1 MENKIIVDSCFDFNE
16 KIRKLNIFETVPLKI
31 LVDDEE
37 FVDKN
42 LSIKK
47 LLTKMKNSTRAIKT
61 SCPSPND
68 FLQAYKKN
76 TTSFV
81 ITLSK
86 ELSGSFNS
94 AMTAAKLL
102 KESYPDKFVHVFNS
116 KSASIGETLI
126 GLKIKQ
132 LIEQKQNISNLEII
146 DKTNE
151 YISKMKTFFIL
162 ESLDNLVK
170 NGRMSKVK
178 AHLASILHIYPIMGA
193 TDTGEIMLVEKMRGN
208 KKAFNRLVDI
218 IGENAID
225 FENRILGIAHCN
237 ALEKAEKLKRDVEAK
252 YKFKDVIIVNT
263 RGISTVYANDG
274 GIVIAF

>member
-102 KESYPDKFVHVFNS
+102 KESCPDKFVHVFNS

-132 LIEQKQNISNLEII
+132 LIDQKQNISNLEII

-193 TDTGEIMLVEKMRGN
+193 TDNGEIMLVEKMRGN

-252 YKFKDVIIVNT
+252 YNFKDVIIVNT

>member
-1 MENKIIVDSCFDFNE
+1 MENKIIVDSCFDLND
-16 KIRKLNIFETVPLKI
+16 KIRKLNIFETVPLNI
-31 LVDDEE
+31 LIDDQELI
-37 FVDKN
+37 DKGLN
-42 LSIKK
+42 IKK
-47 LLTKMKNSTRAIKT
+47 LLVKMKNSTKAIKT

-81 ITLSK
+81 VTLSK

-94 AMTAAKLL
+94 AMTAAKML
-102 KESYPDKFVHVFNS
+102 KESCPDKFVHVFNS
-116 KSASIGETLI
+116 KSASVGETLI
-126 GLKIKQ
+126 GLKLKQ
-132 LIEQKQNISNLEII
+132 LIDQNISNNEIVN
-146 DKTNE
+146 KTNE

-178 AHLASILHIYPIMGA
+178 AHLASILHIYPIMGS
-193 TDTGEIMLVEKMRGN
+193 TDNGEIMLVEKMRGN

-218 IGENAID
+218 IGESAID

-252 YKFKDVIIVNT
+252 YNFKDVIIVNT
-263 RGISTVYANDG
+263 RGISSVYANDG

>member
-16 KIRKLNIFETVPLKI
+16 KIKKLNIFETIPLKI
-31 LVDDEE
+31 LIDDEE
-37 FVDKN
+37 FIDKN

-47 LLTKMKNSTRAIKT
+47 LLDKMKNSTKAIKT

-81 ITLSK
+81 VTLSK

-102 KESYPDKFVHVFNS
+102 KESCPDKFVHVFNS
-116 KSASIGETLI
+116 RSASVGETLI

-132 LIEQKQNISNLEII
+132 LIEQNISNLEIVE
-146 DKTNE
+146 KTNT

-178 AHLASILHIYPIMGA
+178 AHLASILHIYPIMGSS
-193 TDTGEIMLVEKMRGN
+193 DTGEIMLVEKIRGN
-208 KKAFNRLVDI
+208 KKAFSRLVDI
-218 IGENAID
+218 IGENKID

-237 ALEKAEKLKRDVEAK
+237 ALEKAEKLKSAIEKK
-252 YKFKDVIIVNT
+252 YSFKDVIIVNT

-274 GIVIAF
+274 GIIIAF